1 MCSELP
7 NSEKVWCP
15 HKCSV
20 LLIRKMIRI
29 MMRTMIM
36 TMMMT
41 IMVTVII
48 LREVT
53 IIATTIWLSLLSPR
67 WSLSQ
72 LLCGSFQLRF
82 VLQCSKFCILGAQ
95 FITPSIYYTLTVSVA
110 LIKQIFC
117 ACNNTMRYIR
127 FILVV
132 DFKTLMFKS
141 RLG

>member
-53 IIATTIWLSLLSPR
+53 IIATTWLSLLSPR

-95 FITPSIYYTLTVSVA
+95 FISPSIYYTLTVSVA

>member
-1 MCSELP
+1 MQCFVDKKDDKDNDEDNDNDNDDDDNGYSNNFTWSNN
-7 NSEKVWCP
+7 NSNNN
-15 HKCSV
+15 
-20 LLIRKMIRI
+20 MIKPPQS
-29 MMRTMIM
+29 
-36 TMMMT
+36 
-41 IMVTVII
+41 TVI
-48 LREVT
+48 
-53 IIATTIWLSLLSPR
+53 SLSPR

-110 LIKQIFC
+110 LIKQIIC
-117 ACNNTMRYIR
+117 ACNNTMRFIR